1 MPINR
6 RKFIT
11 LLGGASLASTLA
23 LELKGKA
30 MKQPVLFLGHGSPMN
45 AIAENNFTKKLNKLA
60 QEIPIPKAILI
71 ISAHWETK
79 GSWLTGM
86 EKPKTIHDFY
96 GFPKS
101 LYEVQYPAPGSP
113 ELVSKIQREI
123 KTPSIHNDQNQWG
136 LDHGTWSVL
145 RHIYPNA
152 NIPIVQL
159 SIDKTKPFEYHYEL
173 GQQISFLREQGVL
186 IMGSGNIVHNLKK
199 ISWQEDAPIHG
210 WAFEFDQWVKKRAQE
225 RDFESLVKKA
235 TNTKAG
241 QLSIPTPEHY
251 LPLLYVLG
259 AGGKD
264 GDLIFDIEEIQNASI
279 AMRSFRLT

>member
-11 LLGGASLASTLA
+11 LLGGTSLVSTLA

-210 WAFEFDQWVKKRAQE
+210 WALEFDQWVKKRAQE

>member
-1 MPINR
+1 
-6 RKFIT
+6 
-11 LLGGASLASTLA
+11 
-23 LELKGKA
+23 

-210 WAFEFDQWVKKRAQE
+210 WALEFDQWVKKRAQE

>member
-113 ELVSKIQREI
+113 ELVSKIQKTI

-145 RHIYPNA
+145 RHMYPNA

-173 GQQISFLREQGVL
+173 GQQISFLREHGVL

-199 ISWQEDAPIHG
+199 ISWQEDAPIHD
-210 WAFEFDQWVKKRAQE
+210 WALEFDQWVKKRAQE

-235 TNTKAG
+235 ANTKAG

>member
-113 ELVSKIQREI
+113 ELVSKIQKKI

-145 RHIYPNA
+145 RHMYPNA

-210 WAFEFDQWVKKRAQE
+210 WALEFDQWVKKRAQE

-235 TNTKAG
+235 ANTKAG

>member
-210 WAFEFDQWVKKRAQE
+210 WALEFDQWVKKRAQE

-235 TNTKAG
+235 ANTKAG